1 MGIRRYNVD
10 QLTVVAVDVV
20 FVVVVAMCDAVL
32 ALLWLPV
39 GCTAFSDAFVLRSVR
54 RHRYQLS

>member
-1 MGIRRYNVD
+1 MGNRRYNVD

-20 FVVVVAMCDAVL
+20 VVVVVAMCDAVL

-39 GCTAFSDAFVLRSVR
+39 DCRKFSDAFVLRSVR
-54 RHRYQLS
+54 VIGNN